1 MSPALGLEALL
12 AAQAELERELVAL
25 KAQGVR
31 PIEAHELEELLT
43 MVKAKAS
50 EGGTPVVAFRLDAE
64 LLERLQAHAERMS
77 KAMPGVQFSR
87 TDAVRALLLKALEAE
102 ESPKD
107 RKRYGGVHVSR
118 P

>member
-12 AAQAELERELVAL
+12 AAQAELERELVAV

-43 MVKAKAS
+43 MVKARA
-50 EGGTPVVAFRLDAE
+50 EGGTPVVAFRLDAQ

-77 KAMPGVQFSR
+77 KAMPGVEFSR

-102 ESPKD
+102 ESPKE
-107 RKRYGGVHVSR
+107 RKRHGGVHVSR